1 MLTIGRDHMMP
12 CVFALFGREVSL
24 FVCLC
29 VLFFCLFVLVRRK
42 RLGKDFVAKH
52 LLLYV
57 AEFFC
62 SDKKRVHTFVCR
74 FRISIGWA
82 LWSMPLLVKHD
93 HHDHL
98 GDCDMFARMPR
109 WWCCSHFFNHITSIC
124 FESFLP
130 IWLVG
135 LFQSLGDST
144 SN

>member
-1 MLTIGRDHMMP
+1 MGWVFKKQDGHWKGKYLEGMLTIGRDHMMP

-62 SDKKRVHTFVCR
+62 GLGFPSVGPCEACHCWSNMITMIIWATVTCLPGCLGGGVALIFSIISLLFALNR
-74 FRISIGWA
+74 FCQFD
-82 LWSMPLLVKHD
+82 L
-93 HHDHL
+93 
-98 GDCDMFARMPR
+98 
-109 WWCCSHFFNHITSIC
+109 
-124 FESFLP
+124 
-130 IWLVG
+130 
-135 LFQSLGDST
+135 
-144 SN
+144 